1 MMLKRFDELL
11 VFISAN
17 KTKEIIKI
25 VVINILI
32 VASVTVLTIFLKQI
46 MIAFVGIIVI
56 AVANY
61 LIFNSFLDKK
71 KAILDEREHEFIAI
85 ISYFQ
90 FFITNSYNVY
100 QAFQSL
106 VAYSSPWMEEQIQSL
121 ILEIDNDKSVKPFIN
136 FANKFSNKVAAN
148 VMMSIYQ
155 MVDEGEN
162 GLHMYQF
169 TSLFQQLSK
178 AQQTELIDTKERNM
192 GSITSLPLIGAG
204 AITVLL
210 TFGIISVM
218 GEMINVL

>member
-1 MMLKRFDELL
+1 MLKRFNDLL
-11 VFISAN
+11 DFISAN
-17 KTKEIIKI
+17 KVKEYVLIA
-25 VVINILI
+25 VINIVI
-32 VASVTVLTIFLKQI
+32 IASAIVLTIFLKQI
-46 MIAFVGIIVI
+46 MIAFVGLIALVI
-56 AVANY
+56 SNY
-61 LIFNSFLDKK
+61 LIINSYMEKK

-106 VAYSSPWMEEQIQSL
+106 IAYASPWMEEQIQSL
-121 ILEIDNDKSVKPFIN
+121 IIEIDNDKSVKPFIN
-136 FANKFSNKVAAN
+136 FANKFKNNVASN

-169 TSLFQQLSK
+169 RNLFQELSK
-178 AQQTELIDTKERNM
+178 SQQMDLIDAKERSM
-192 GSITSLPLIGAG
+192 GSISSFPLFGAG

-218 GEMINVL
+218 GDMINVL

>member
-1 MMLKRFDELL
+1 MLKRFDDLL
-11 VFISAN
+11 LFISAN

-25 VVINILI
+25 ASANVLI
-32 VASVTVLTIFLKQI
+32 IGGATALTIFLKQV
-46 MIAFVGIIVI
+46 MIAFVGIIALVI
-56 AVANY
+56 VNY
-61 LIFNSFLDKK
+61 LIFNSYLDKK
-71 KAILDEREHEFIAI
+71 KAILYEREHEFIAI

-106 VAYSSPWMEEQIQSL
+106 IAYASPWMEEQIQSL
-121 ILEIDNDKSVKPFIN
+121 ILEIDSDKSVKPFIN
-136 FANKFSNKVAAN
+136 FANKFKNNVAGN

-169 TSLFQQLSK
+169 NSLFQQLSK
-178 AQQTELIDTKERNM
+178 SQQIELIDSKERSM
-192 GSITSLPLIGAG
+192 GSISSYPLIGAG

>member
-1 MMLKRFDELL
+1 MLKRFDALL
-11 VFISAN
+11 LFISAS

-25 VVINILI
+25 AIANILI
-32 VASVTVLTIFLKQI
+32 TSGAVTLTIFLKQV
-46 MIAFVGIIVI
+46 MIAFLGIITLVI
-56 AVANY
+56 VNY
-61 LIFNSFLDKK
+61 LIFNSYIDKK

-106 VAYSSPWMEEQIQSL
+106 IAYASPWMEEQIQSL

-136 FANKFSNKVAAN
+136 FANKFKNNVAGN

-169 TSLFQQLSK
+169 NSLFQQLSK
-178 AQQTELIDTKERNM
+178 SQQIELIDSKERSM
-192 GSITSLPLIGAG
+192 GSISSYPLIGAG

>member
-1 MMLKRFDELL
+1 MLKRFDDLL
-11 VFISAN
+11 LFISAN

-25 VVINILI
+25 AAVNVLIIAAVVF
-32 VASVTVLTIFLKQI
+32 LTIFLKQV
-46 MIAFVGIIVI
+46 MIVFAGIIAIVI
-56 AVANY
+56 ANY
-61 LIFNSFLDKK
+61 LIFNNYIEKK

-106 VAYSSPWMEEQIQSL
+106 IAYSSPWMEEQIQSL
-121 ILEIDNDKSVKPFIN
+121 IIEIDNDKSVKPFIN
-136 FANKFSNKVAAN
+136 FANKFKNNVAGN

-169 TSLFQQLSK
+169 NSLFQQLSK
-178 AQQTELIDTKERNM
+178 SQQIELIDYKERSM
-192 GSITSLPLIGAG
+192 SAISSYPLIGAG

>member
-1 MMLKRFDELL
+1 MLKRFNDLL
-11 VFISAN
+11 DFIAAKKVKEYVLIAIVNIAVIASA
-17 KTKEIIKI
+17 
-25 VVINILI
+25 
-32 VASVTVLTIFLKQI
+32 VTLTIFLKQI
-46 MIAFVGIIVI
+46 MIAFVGIIVLVI
-56 AVANY
+56 SNY
-61 LIFNSFLDKK
+61 LIINSYIDKK

-100 QAFQSL
+100 QTFQSL
-106 VAYSSPWMEEQIQSL
+106 VAYASPWMEEQIQSL
-121 ILEIDNDKSVKPFIN
+121 IIEIDNDKSVKSFIN
-136 FANKFSNKVAAN
+136 FANKFKNNVASN

-169 TSLFQQLSK
+169 NNLFQELSK
-178 AQQTELIDTKERNM
+178 NQQMDLIDAKERSM
-192 GSITSLPLIGAG
+192 GSISSFPLIGAG

>member
-1 MMLKRFDELL
+1 MLKRFNDLL
-11 VFISAN
+11 DFISAN
-17 KTKEIIKI
+17 KVKEYVLIA
-25 VVINILI
+25 VINIAI
-32 VASVTVLTIFLKQI
+32 IASAIVLTIFLKQI
-46 MIAFVGIIVI
+46 MIAFVGLIALVI
-56 AVANY
+56 SNY
-61 LIFNSFLDKK
+61 LIINSYIEKK

-106 VAYSSPWMEEQIQSL
+106 IVYASPWMEEQIQSL
-121 ILEIDNDKSVKPFIN
+121 IIEIDNDKSVKPFIN
-136 FANKFSNKVAAN
+136 FANKFKNNVASN

-169 TSLFQQLSK
+169 RNLFQELSK
-178 AQQTELIDTKERNM
+178 SQQMDLIDAKERSM
-192 GSITSLPLIGAG
+192 GSISSFPLLGAG

-218 GEMINVL
+218 GDMINVL

>member
-1 MMLKRFDELL
+1 MMLKRFDDLL
-11 VFISAN
+11 LFISAN

-25 VVINILI
+25 AATNILI
-32 VASVTVLTIFLKQI
+32 IAAAVTLTIFLKQI
-46 MIAFVGIIVI
+46 MIAFVGVVSVVIV
-56 AVANY
+56 NY
-61 LIFNSFLDKK
+61 LIFNNYLDKE

-121 ILEIDNDKSVKPFIN
+121 IIEIDNDKSVKPFIN
-136 FANKFSNKVAAN
+136 FANKFKNNVAGN

-169 TSLFQQLSK
+169 NSLFQQLSK
-178 AQQTELIDTKERNM
+178 SQQIELIDAKERNM
-192 GSITSLPLIGAG
+192 GSISSFPLIGAG

>member
-1 MMLKRFDELL
+1 MKRFDELL
-11 VFISAN
+11 IFISAN
-17 KTKEIIKI
+17 KTKELIKI
-25 VVINILI
+25 VVINALI
-32 VASVTVLTIFLKQI
+32 IAISVVLTIFLKQV
-46 MIAFVGIIVI
+46 MIAFVGIIVM

-61 LIFNSFLDKK
+61 LIFNSYSEKK

-106 VAYSSPWMEEQIQSL
+106 IAYASPWMEEQIQSF
-121 ILEIDNDKSVKPFIN
+121 IIEIDNDKSVKPFIN
-136 FANKFSNKVAAN
+136 FANKFKNNVAGN

-169 TSLFQQLSK
+169 NSLFQQLSK
-178 AQQTELIDTKERNM
+178 SQQMELIDSKERSM
-192 GSITSLPLIGAG
+192 SSISSFPLIGAG
-204 AITVLL
+204 AIAVLL

-218 GEMINVL
+218 GDMINVL

>member
-1 MMLKRFDELL
+1 MLKRFDALL
-11 VFISAN
+11 LFISAN

-25 VVINILI
+25 AVANVLI
-32 VASVTVLTIFLKQI
+32 IGAATTLTVFLKQV
-46 MIAFVGIIVI
+46 MIAFVGIIVMVI
-56 AVANY
+56 ANY
-61 LIFNSFLDKK
+61 LIFNSYLDKK

-106 VAYSSPWMEEQIQSL
+106 IAYASPWMEEQIQSL

-136 FANKFSNKVAAN
+136 FANKFKNNVAGN
-148 VMMSIYQ
+148 IMMSIYQ

-169 TSLFQQLSK
+169 NSLFQQLSK
-178 AQQTELIDTKERNM
+178 SQQIELIDSKERSM
-192 GSITSLPLIGAG
+192 GSISSYPLIGAG

>member
-1 MMLKRFDELL
+1 MKRFDDLL
-11 VFISAN
+11 NFISAN

-25 VVINILI
+25 AVINLLVIA
-32 VASVTVLTIFLKQI
+32 VAVVLTIFLKQV
-46 MIAFVGIIVI
+46 MIAFVGIVLDLI
-56 AVANY
+56 ANY
-61 LIFNSFLDKK
+61 LIFNSYIDKK

-90 FFITNSYNVY
+90 FFITNRYNVY

-106 VAYSSPWMEEQIQSL
+106 IAYASSWMEEQIQSL

-136 FANKFSNKVAAN
+136 FANNFQNKVASN

-169 TSLFQQLSK
+169 QNLFQQLSK
-178 AQQTELIDTKERNM
+178 SQQLEMIDVKERSM
-192 GSITSLPLIGAG
+192 SSISSFPLIGAG
-204 AITVLL
+204 ALTVLL

>member
-1 MMLKRFDELL
+1 MKRLDDLL
-11 VFISAN
+11 LFISAN

-25 VVINILI
+25 AVVNVLI
-32 VASVTVLTIFLKQI
+32 IAAVVFLTIFLKQV
-46 MIAFVGIIVI
+46 MIAFVGIVAIV
-56 AVANY
+56 VANY
-61 LIFNSFLDKK
+61 LIFNNYIDKK

-106 VAYSSPWMEEQIQSL
+106 IAYSSPWMEEQIQSL
-121 ILEIDNDKSVKPFIN
+121 IIEIDNDKSVKPFIK
-136 FANKFSNKVAAN
+136 FANKFKNNVAGN

-169 TSLFQQLSK
+169 NSLFQQLSK
-178 AQQTELIDTKERNM
+178 SQQIELIDSKERSM
-192 GSITSLPLIGAG
+192 SAISSYPLIGAG

>member
-1 MMLKRFDELL
+1 MKRFDELL
-11 VFISAN
+11 TFISAN
-17 KTKEIIKI
+17 KTKELIKI
-25 VVINILI
+25 VVINVLI
-32 VASVTVLTIFLKQI
+32 IAASVVLTIFLKQV

-61 LIFNSFLDKK
+61 LIFNSYSEKK

-106 VAYSSPWMEEQIQSL
+106 IAYASPWMEEQIQSL
-121 ILEIDNDKSVKPFIN
+121 IIEIDNDKSVKPFIN
-136 FANKFSNKVAAN
+136 FANKFKNNVAGN

-169 TSLFQQLSK
+169 NSLFQQLSK
-178 AQQTELIDTKERNM
+178 SQQMELIDSKERSM
-192 GSITSLPLIGAG
+192 SSVSSFPLIGAG
-204 AITVLL
+204 AIAVLL

-218 GEMINVL
+218 GDMINVL